1 MPRADGIICD
11 PRAHSR
17 SNDKKKEAGCRVMIV
32 EVMKIAQQPA
42 MAYDK
47 VPHSTAAKST
57 KSGLLLNSSYVSATY
72 CLVWLKH
79 TDASFAERTCSD
91 FSLSARV
98 CGSCALERV
107 VIKPRSA
114 ADTGRRE

>member
-1 MPRADGIICD
+1 
-11 PRAHSR
+11 
-17 SNDKKKEAGCRVMIV
+17 MIV

-72 CLVWLKH
+72 CLVWLER

-107 VIKPRSA
+107 VIKAPLSGGHQPSRMR
-114 ADTGRRE
+114 TRPQR